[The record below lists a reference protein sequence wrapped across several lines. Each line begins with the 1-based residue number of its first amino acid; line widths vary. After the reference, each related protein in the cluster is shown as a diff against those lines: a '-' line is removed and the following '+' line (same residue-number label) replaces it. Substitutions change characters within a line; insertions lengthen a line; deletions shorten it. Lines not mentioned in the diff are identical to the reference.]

1 MERITCNLNDQLR
14 ALLQNAFFSDS
25 MIADRLL
32 QRQRA
37 EVEDELEGLNNIGC
51 DEIIL
56 KGVMLTEVPNVAN
69 PMAHVLK
76 SLTTKL
82 DDPGEL
88 FRGDIKSDDIDRLRD
103 IDATGDNPDLH
114 PGRSYGVSSR
124 QRRVKRTHK
133 VFVGEKLLNE
143 YGDNPQ
149 LIGGA
154 FAA

>member
-1 MERITCNLNDQLR
+1 MLSSAT
-14 ALLQNAFFSDS
+14 A
-25 MIADRLL
+25 IADKLL

-37 EVEDELEGLNNIGC
+37 EVEDELEDLNNIGC

-88 FRGDIKSDDIDRLRD
+88 FPGDSKSDNVYRSRD
-103 IDATGDNPDLH
+103 VDATGDGPDLS
-114 PGRSYGVSSR
+114 PGRRYSAGSH

-133 VFVGEKLLNE
+133 VCVGEKLLNE
-143 YGDNPQ
+143 YGDNPV
-149 LIGGA
+149 IIHS
-154 FAA
+154 